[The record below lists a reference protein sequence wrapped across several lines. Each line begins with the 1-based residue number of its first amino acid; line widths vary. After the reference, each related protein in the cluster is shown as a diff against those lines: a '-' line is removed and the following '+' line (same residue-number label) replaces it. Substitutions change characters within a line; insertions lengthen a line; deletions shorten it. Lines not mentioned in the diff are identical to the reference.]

1 MRLLLFPP
9 LSEIPA
15 KISTLGGRL
24 LKIRSKSSIYMA
36 AAGQLA
42 CRLCSLAVFASL
54 TTVLGA
60 AARRLQPSDLTI
72 VTHLHSAAEGT
83 FGPHAVGI
91 NQVGF
96 AFRCV

>member
-1 MRLLLFPP
+1 MSRREAKNFLLML
-9 LSEIPA
+9 
-15 KISTLGGRL
+15 
-24 LKIRSKSSIYMA
+24 

-42 CRLCSLAVFASL
+42 CWLCSLAVFASL

-60 AARRLQPSDLTI
+60 ATRRLEPSDLTI

-91 NQVGF
+91 NQVVL
-96 AFRCV
+96 AFRCA